1 MDSPEYI
8 LTVKNALS
16 AKSNTAVPF
25 SPFLTFHSFA
35 TEASLVQIPR
45 QPVIGEFEEGARTC
59 VEIPDTK
66 GNTIMKVQARREGE
80 EILLSV
86 EGGKGNFQI
95 KNLGSQTVKVES

>member
-1 MDSPEYI
+1 MGNNDQ
-8 LTVKNALS
+8 
-16 AKSNTAVPF
+16 VPDYDF
-25 SPFLTFHSFA
+25 TDQVTL
-35 TEASLVQIPR
+35 
-45 QPVIGEFEEGARTC
+45 VIGEFEEGARTC

-95 KNLGSQTVKVES
+95 KNLGSQAVKVES

>member
-1 MDSPEYI
+1 MLRPN
-8 LTVKNALS
+8 TVLPIGN
-16 AKSNTAVPF
+16 NDQVPDYD
-25 SPFLTFHSFA
+25 FA
-35 TEASLVQIPR
+35 DQVTL
-45 QPVIGEFEEGARTC
+45 VIGEFEEGARTC

-66 GNTIMKVQARREGE
+66 GNTVMKVQARREGE